1 MWFYVK
7 HNTKQGAVS
16 TEQLQSLYSSN
27 EIDANT
33 LVWREGQA
41 EWLPISQIEELTM
54 PSVSLPPPIPT
65 VLVSPYQPAG
75 RWKRFFARML
85 DVLLATLIASVAYV
99 MALVLMLHWLPESAY
114 LFDSPVFV
122 VGSTALIVVGL
133 FIFDALIYGIFG
145 NTLGKALLKVRVL
158 DDASKQRL
166 DFKLYLKRN
175 FQVLLKGFYLNIP
188 LLNIMAFIVQYVKVG
203 KQGKTDYDADL
214 GTQAYAEKTHWFKIV
229 LYVVLFYLIAAL
241 YAFTNMMVEVGIEK
255 AVTEAVS
262 NERHSTSTT
271 GGWSNVFFTPDLE
284 QGIATYKSGDKAT
297 AHKHFSA
304 LAYKGNAAAMYAMA
318 IMSES
323 VEEEYA
329 WYNLAS
335 AYGKDDA
342 REERNKLAKEM
353 TAQQIE
359 AGQEKTRALQKLIK
373 E

>member
-7 HNTKQGAVS
+7 NNTQQGAVS
-16 TEQLQSLYSSN
+16 TEQLQSLYAQN

-33 LVWREGQA
+33 LVWREGQE

-65 VLVSPYQPAG
+65 VLVSLYQPAG

-85 DVLLATLIASVAYV
+85 DVLLATLIASVVYV
-99 MALVLMLHWLPESAY
+99 VALVLMLHGLPESAY
-114 LFDSPVFV
+114 WFDSPVFV
-122 VGSTALIVVGL
+122 VGSTILIVVGL
-133 FIFDALIYGIFG
+133 FIIDALIYGVFG
-145 NTLGKALLKVRVL
+145 NTLGKVLLNVRIL
-158 DDASKQRL
+158 DDASKQTL
-166 DFKLYLKRN
+166 DLKPYLKRN

-188 LLNIMAFIVQYVKVG
+188 LLNIIAFIVQYVKVG

-229 LYVVLFYLIAAL
+229 LYVLLLYFIATL
-241 YAFTNMMVEVGIEK
+241 YALTNMMVEASIKTG
-255 AVTEAVS
+255 VTEAVS
-262 NERHSTSTT
+262 HKKQSASLDS
-271 GGWSNVFFTPDLE
+271 GWSNMFFTPDLD
-284 QGIATYKSGDKAT
+284 QGIAAYKSGDKAT
-297 AHKHFSA
+297 AYKHFSA

-335 AYGKDDA
+335 AYGKEDA
-342 REERNKLAKEM
+342 REERNKLSKEM